1 MKISKIAIA
10 ALFAAGFITASASA
24 GFAEDEP
31 KPQIA
36 IDCMEG
42 YSAVYSEDGT
52 SGSCEADAVEYDGD
66 PKPIDSCWETEDGI
80 NVCARGGGVPMPDT
94 LDDTPVAVDATDCMV
109 TVDAEGYESTSC
121 YDAVPFT
128 TDEDGGMIEPG
139 DGEVDESLLRD
150 GEVDETLMYQT
161 GVAMPAS
168 GSSDGSSNM
177 LAAFGVLVGAL
188 GAFGIGISRQREA
201 K

>member
-1 MKISKIAIA
+1 C
-10 ALFAAGFITASASA
+10 
-24 GFAEDEP
+24 EP
-31 KPQIA
+31 
-36 IDCMEG
+36 
-42 YSAVYSEDGT
+42 VSEEYN
-52 SGSCEADAVEYDGD
+52 SEIKCEFN
-66 PKPIDSCWETEDGI
+66 EDGI
-80 NVCARGGGVPMPDT
+80 NPCVRGGGVTMLAT

-109 TVDAEGYESTSC
+109 TVDADGYASSC

-128 TDEDGGMIEPG
+128 TGEDGGMIEPV
-139 DGEVDESLLRD
+139 DGKVDESLLRD
-150 GEVDETLMYQT
+150 GEVDETLIYQS